1 MTQDKS
7 RIITTLRERR
17 AIEAAIREL
26 GHVEGENELRR
37 HARRIARQGDQVLPA
52 VLAMLDTSN
61 PQVRTGLGWVAV
73 HLHEKDPHTVVD
85 ALRAAALD
93 RQRGD
98 QARVT
103 AITLLE
109 RFLQQPPDETLY
121 AHLANPQ
128 ALMLNSLHEVLAAA
142 QDSPFVYLDYLKQLE
157 AQPLEVAI
165 DLIDAMNGLEP
176 VQRLDLLHLLAQDP
190 RELVA
195 VNAIHALGRI
205 RLPQAAHT
213 LQLLQ
218 PVVSPL
224 VLPQV
229 ARSLRKLQLSGVAS
243 QLLREVPPGWRA
255 LVSAMDGHGNYAIWF
270 IAPAPMPPGSL
281 YKPNEVDFIGIVLSD
296 DLGVRRC
303 FANATMPDVR
313 MPAPLTMGTLGQILI
328 PHSDQPLTLLEVPF
342 DYARILISRAAQRNV
357 DSNNPAPYEYRL
369 LNQVIWQFAP
379 PQLPALPD
387 IPPMPSDLAVA
398 SLRHQSTTLLAQR
411 VFSTWFLHSISVYD
425 AAEQVMRAYP
435 NTSPPL
441 DEILMQLVVSHF
453 NEASVTTYRR
463 RLQMMVGW
471 LALAGDLSTAAL
483 ARHLATSLREPSD
496 LTHPFF
502 FELAFIGVERAIYNL
517 RAGYDLR
524 AHPEWL

>member
-1 MTQDKS
+1 MTHDKS

-17 AIEAAIREL
+17 AIEAAMRQL
-26 GHVEGENELRR
+26 GQVAGETELRA
-37 HARRIARQGDQVLPA
+37 HARRIAHQGDQVLPA
-52 VLAMLDTSN
+52 VLGMLDTAN
-61 PQVRTGLGWVAV
+61 PQVRTGLGWVAIY
-73 HLHEKDPHTVVD
+73 LYERQPNAVVD

-93 RQRGD
+93 RQRTD

-109 RFLQQPPDETLY
+109 RFLQQAPDESLY

-165 DLIDAMNGLEP
+165 DLIDAMNQLEP
-176 VQRLDLLHLLAQDP
+176 AQRLDLLHLLAQDP
-190 RELVA
+190 REVVA
-195 VNAIHALGRI
+195 VNAVHALGRI
-205 RLPQAAHT
+205 RLPGTAHT
-213 LQLLQ
+213 LQLLLPAAAP
-218 PVVSPL
+218 PVR
-224 VLPQV
+224 PQV
-229 ARSLRKLQLSGVAS
+229 ERNLRKLQLSGVPG
-243 QLLREVPPGWRA
+243 QPLPEVPAGWRA
-255 LVSAMDGHGNYAIWF
+255 MVSGMDGHGNYAIWF
-270 IAPAPMPPGSL
+270 VAPAPLPSGTL
-281 YKPNEVDFIGIVLSD
+281 YKPNEVDFVGIVASD
-296 DLGVRRC
+296 DRGIRRC

-313 MPAPLTMGTLGQILI
+313 IPAPHTIGTLGQILI
-328 PHSDQPLTLLEVPF
+328 PHSDQPLTLLEAPF
-342 DYARILISRAAQRNV
+342 DYARLLVSTAAQRNG
-357 DSNNPAPYEYRL
+357 DSHNPTPHDYRL

-379 PQLPALPD
+379 PQLPALPE

-398 SLRHQSTTLLAQR
+398 SLRHQSATLLAQR

-425 AAEQVMRAYP
+425 AAERVMRAYP

-441 DEILMQLVVSHF
+441 DEILMQLVITHF
-453 NEASVTTYRR
+453 DETSITTYRR

-471 LALAGDLSTAAL
+471 LALAGDLTTAAL
-483 ARHLATSLREPSD
+483 ARHLATSLREPAD

>member
-1 MTQDKS
+1 MSQDNP

-17 AIEAAIREL
+17 AIEAAMRQL
-26 GHVEGENELRR
+26 GEVEGENELRT

-52 VLAMLDTSN
+52 LLAMLDTSN
-61 PQVRTGLGWVAV
+61 PQVRTGLGWIAIY
-73 HLHEKDPHTVVD
+73 LHENHPDAIVD
-85 ALRAAALD
+85 ALRTAALD
-93 RQRGD
+93 RQRND

-109 RFLQQPPDETLY
+109 RFLQQAPDESLY

-176 VQRLDLLHLLAQDP
+176 LQRLDLLHLLAQDP
-190 RELVA
+190 REVVA

-205 RLPQAAHT
+205 RLAPAAHT

-218 PVVSPL
+218 PVVPPQ

-229 ARSLRKLQLSGVAS
+229 ERNLRKLQLSGVPS
-243 QLLREVPPGWRA
+243 HPLPDVPAGWRS
-255 LVSAMDGHGNYAIWF
+255 LVSSMDGHGNYAVWF
-270 IAPAPMPPGSL
+270 VAPAPVPAGSL
-281 YKPNEVDFIGIVLSD
+281 YRPNEVDFVGIVLSD
-296 DLGVRRC
+296 EMGIRRC

-313 MPAPLTMGTLGQILI
+313 IPAPLPTGTLGQILI
-328 PHSDQPLTLLEVPF
+328 PHSDQPLTLLEAPF
-342 DYARILISRAAQRNV
+342 DYGRILVTAATQRNV
-357 DSNNPAPYEYRL
+357 ANHTPTPYDYRL
-369 LNQVIWQFAP
+369 LNQVLWQFGAP
-379 PQLPALPD
+379 QTPPLPE
-387 IPPMPSDLAVA
+387 IPPMPSDVAVA
-398 SLRHQSTTLLAQR
+398 SLRHQSATLLAQR

-441 DEILMQLVVSHF
+441 DEILLQLVVTHF
-453 NEASVTTYRR
+453 DQNSITTYRR
-463 RLQMMVGW
+463 RLQMMTGW
-471 LALAGDLSTAAL
+471 LALAGDLTTAAL
-483 ARHLATSLREPSD
+483 TRHLATSLREPAD